1 MSGSTSSDNHSGE
14 WISSNWVY
22 DIAKLDYLNFSS
34 KKTYLF
40 NSLSIL
46 DTCVARNMSCYGS
59 NIIRNNTEM
68 VIMDDQCCESCND
81 VIKNYQALGWHFD
94 TKHFSQCLGDFLWIL
109 RFYIP
114 IYQNA
119 TASHFYFIAII
130 NIELRF

>member
-1 MSGSTSSDNHSGE
+1 MSSQSEVSGSTSSDNHSGE

-94 TKHFSQCLGDFLWIL
+94 TKHFSQCLGNFCMDSSIV
-109 RFYIP
+109 YIMLQP
-114 IYQNA
+114 LI
-119 TASHFYFIAII
+119 FIS
-130 NIELRF
+130 